1 MAYQDNT
8 RQFLTLDEAAA
19 MLQVSK
25 RTLQRLIQRQK
36 MPGLKIGGQWRVPE
50 SRFMKWVD
58 EQMVSDSELQN
69 AEHKKKVDQKNAFRS
84 SG

>member
-1 MAYQDNT
+1 MAQDNA

-50 SRFMKWVD
+50 NRFMKWVD
-58 EQMVSDSELQN
+58 DQMVSHSELQD
-69 AEHKKKVDQKNAFRS
+69 AERR
-84 SG
+84 

>member
-1 MAYQDNT
+1 MAQGNT

-25 RTLQRLIQRQK
+25 RTLQRLIQRHK
-36 MPGLKIGGQWRVPE
+36 IPGLKIGGQWRVPE

-58 EQMVSDSELQN
+58 GQMDSNSALSNGSLGESFISDSSNDDE
-69 AEHKKKVDQKNAFRS
+69 R
-84 SG
+84 